1 MREFIEEHGTESD
14 LKELRKVTEGKD
26 MSEIVNEER
35 QERL

>member
-14 LKELRKVTEGKD
+14 LKELRQETEGKD
-26 MSEIVNEER
+26 MSEILNEER